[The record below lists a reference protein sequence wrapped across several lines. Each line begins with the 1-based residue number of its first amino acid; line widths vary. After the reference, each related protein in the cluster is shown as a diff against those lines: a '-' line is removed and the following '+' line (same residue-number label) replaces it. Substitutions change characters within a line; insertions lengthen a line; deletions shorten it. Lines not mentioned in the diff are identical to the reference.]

1 MRDEQTTFRHESL
14 LDAAAVQDILKAI
27 GRGLS
32 KGRLAF
38 SDDDGEVVLV
48 PPRLVDLK
56 VTATRDSSRQRVN
69 IRLSWRVE
77 ETPSPSGGGL
87 RVG

>member
-14 LDAAAVQDILKAI
+14 LDAAAVQDILKAV
-27 GRGLS
+27 GKGVS
-32 KGRLAF
+32 KGKLAF
-38 SDDDGEVVLV
+38 SDDEGEVVLV
-48 PPRLVDLK
+48 PPRLLDLK

-77 ETPSPSGGGL
+77 EKPTPTGGDL

>member
-77 ETPSPSGGGL
+77 ETPSPSGGDL